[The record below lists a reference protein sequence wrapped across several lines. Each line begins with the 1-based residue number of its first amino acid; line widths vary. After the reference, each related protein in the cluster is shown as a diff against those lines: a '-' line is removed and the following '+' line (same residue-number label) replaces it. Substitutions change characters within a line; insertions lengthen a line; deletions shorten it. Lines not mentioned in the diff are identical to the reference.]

1 MLRSVVDIQPLSHLG
16 AYTGRDTKMPFS
28 GELRQGVWAPA
39 RVVVVI
45 GTVAPDARVQR

>member
-1 MLRSVVDIQPLSHLG
+1 MLRSVVDFQPLSHLG
-16 AYTGRDTKMPFS
+16 AYTGRDTERLFS